1 MYAFLNV
8 YLSLPIVAMGPVQH
22 RIVAA
27 VRKDSYLRATDVFLN
42 VILPA
47 SMEAVQNPIPALAKK
62 DSQTILQIQIYAFQ
76 FAPEDAKM
84 ELVLLL
90 IHASAFPDTFNPIL
104 NRTGA
109 NQVVINIL

>member
-1 MYAFLNV
+1 MFAFQNV
-8 YLSLPIVAMGPVQH
+8 YLGLQIVVMGPVQR

-27 VRKDSYLRATDVFLN
+27 VRKDSYLRATDVSLN

-47 SMEAVQNPIPALAKK
+47 SMEAAQSPIPALAGK
-62 DSQTILQIQIYAFQ
+62 DSQTILQIQTYAFQ

-90 IHASAFPDTFNPIL
+90 IHVSAFPDTFNPTLIQ
-104 NRTGA
+104 TGA
-109 NQVVINIL
+109 NRVVINVL

>member
-1 MYAFLNV
+1 MFAFQNV
-8 YLSLPIVAMGPVQH
+8 YLSLQIVVMGPVQR

-27 VRKDSYLRATDVFLN
+27 VRKDSYLRTTDVSLN

-47 SMEAVQNPIPALAKK
+47 SMEAAQSPIPALAGK
-62 DSQTILQIQIYAFQ
+62 DSQTILQIQTYAFQ

-90 IHASAFPDTFNPIL
+90 IHVSAFPDTFNPTLI
-104 NRTGA
+104 RTGA
-109 NQVVINIL
+109 NRFVINIL

>member
-1 MYAFLNV
+1 MYAFLTV
-8 YLSLPIVAMGPVQH
+8 YLSLPIVVMGAAQH

-42 VILPA
+42 VILPV
-47 SMEAVQNPIPALAKK
+47 SMEAVQNPIPALAGKG
-62 DSQTILQIQIYAFQ
+62 SQTILQIQAYAFQ